1 MLFICVPNCGHMKLF
16 TTLLIFFLIISS
28 NLGLAQDY
36 SRLKVFANELEL
48 NKLAN
53 LGVTIDHG
61 IHKEGVFFISDFSK
75 EERQIMDTYDFNY
88 EVLIEDVQAYYI
100 QELAKPASKD
110 EGDFK
115 NLSCSGSGAGGSG
128 FNPATPTHFN
138 LGTMGGYLKYEE
150 MLAELDEMVATYPN
164 LISAKAPISTFLTAQ
179 NRPLYHVR
187 ISDNPNIDESG
198 EPKVLYTAIHHARE
212 PMSLMETIFFMW
224 YVLENYGT
232 NSEITYLV
240 NHMQLYFVPCI
251 NPDGYVYN
259 QTTNPNGGGMWRK
272 NRRLNSGGSYGV
284 DLNRNYSYGWGTT
297 GTSFTQTNETYC
309 GTAAFSE
316 PETQAMRW
324 LVQNNKF
331 VTAFN
336 AHTYA
341 EDILFPIGTTTAE
354 FADHHDY
361 FQEYTNLMVE
371 FNGYG
376 AIKSSALYPASG
388 DSDDY
393 MYKVDIGVG
402 VKDTMFVHTPEVGTA
417 FWQPS
422 SQINSTCQEMVY
434 PNLILAH
441 VAGIFIVTTDQD
453 PSNIAT
459 LSGNFNHQ
467 ARRLGR
473 ENGPVTVSIVPL
485 QNIVSVGS
493 PVVHDLALQQNGLGA
508 ISYTLNPAI
517 QFGNQIKYILQTDN
531 GYWIKKDTIVKTYG
545 AYTLQVT
552 ENGTAATNWTGN
564 WSTTTSTFVSA
575 PRSFTDTPTG
585 NYVNNANTTYTYAP
599 TIDLSNA
606 VAAKL
611 NFWAKW
617 DIEADYDYVQLQVST
632 DNGATWVGQCG
643 LYTVAGNS
651 ANGSVQPNNQPVWEG
666 VQSTWVQEEIQ
677 LSDYLGQ
684 VIKVRFQLRS
694 DGGTRKDGF
703 YFDDFSIYYN
713 DAGPTVAPVAQFQT
727 PTVLCSGTPILFTD
741 FSQNLPTAWAWDFG
755 DGFTSIE
762 QNPSNVFA
770 PGTYTVTLTVTNA
783 AGTSTVSQQITVQS
797 SPVVGLSIADSDL
810 VLCIEDGAVPMVVT
824 PQDATISGLGVSGLT
839 FDPTGLALGP
849 LTLTASAT
857 DPNTGC
863 TGTAA
868 LTVIL
873 ESCAQL
879 NEAELLDFSVYPNPS
894 TGQLFFNN
902 LNTDAQLTMYD
913 AQGKVVGEWTYQNQ
927 AIQLQVCEGVYYL
940 AAQWNGQ
947 KQHKKVLVLGTN

>member
-1 MLFICVPNCGHMKLF
+1 MKQASLLLFILVALNAHF
-16 TTLLIFFLIISS
+16 SW
-28 NLGLAQDY
+28 AQDY
-36 SRLKVFANELEL
+36 SRLKIYANEFEL
-48 NKLAN
+48 SKLAN
-53 LGVTIDHG
+53 LGVAVDHG

-75 EERQIMDTYDFNY
+75 AERQIMDSYDYTY

-100 QELAKPASKD
+100 EELSKPAAKENNSV
-110 EGDFK
+110 K
-115 NLSCSGSGAGGSG
+115 NVSCPGSGSIGAGTT
-128 FNPATPTHFN
+128 PTTPTHFN

-150 MLAELDEMVATYPN
+150 MLAELDEMLATYPN
-164 LISAKAPISTFLTAQ
+164 LITAKAPISTFLTAQ

-232 NSEITYLV
+232 NPEITYIV

-361 FQEYTNLMVE
+361 FQEYTNIMVTY
-371 FNGYG
+371 NGYT
-376 AIKSSALYPASG
+376 AMKSSALYPASG

-422 SQINSTCQEMVY
+422 SEIVATCQEMVY

-441 VAGIFIVTTDQD
+441 VAGIYYVTTDQD

-467 ARRLGR
+467 TRRLGR
-473 ENGPVTVSIVPL
+473 ENGQVTVSIVPL
-485 QNIVSVGS
+485 QNIVSVGA
-493 PVVHDLALQQNGLGA
+493 PVVHNLALQQNGTAGIA
-508 ISYTLNPAI
+508 FTLNPNI
-517 QFGNQIKYILQTDN
+517 QFGDQIKYILQTDN

-545 AYTLQVT
+545 AFTLQVT
-552 ENGTAATNWTGN
+552 ENATASTNWTGN
-564 WSTTTSTFVSA
+564 WNTTTTTFVSA

-585 NYVNNANTTYTYAP
+585 NYVNNANTTYTYVP
-599 TIDLSNA
+599 TIDLTNA
-606 VAAKL
+606 IAAKL
-611 NFWAKW
+611 SFWAKW
-617 DIEADYDYVQLQVST
+617 DIEADYDFVQLQVST
-632 DNGATWVGQCG
+632 DNGATWIGQCG
-643 LYTVAGNS
+643 LYTVSGTS

-666 VQSTWVQEEIQ
+666 VQSAWIQEEIQ

-684 VIKVRFQLRS
+684 VIKVRFQLKS

-713 DAGPTVAPVAQFQT
+713 EAGPTVAPLAQFQA
-727 PTVLCSGTPILFTD
+727 PSNLCSGTTVQFTD
-741 FSQNLPTAWAWDFG
+741 LSQNLPTTWLWDFG
-755 DGFTSIE
+755 DGTTSAD
-762 QNPSNVFA
+762 QNPSHVFA
-770 PGTYTVTLTVTNA
+770 PGTYTVSLTVTNA
-783 AGTSTVSQQITVQS
+783 AGTNTSTQQITVQS
-797 SPVVGLSIADSDL
+797 TPIVGLTIADTDL
-810 VLCIEDGAVPMVVT
+810 VLCAQDGPAALNVT
-824 PQDATISGLGVSGLT
+824 PQDATISGLGVSGLS
-839 FDPTGLALGP
+839 FDPSGLALGP
-849 LTLTASAT
+849 VTLTASLT
-857 DPNTGC
+857 DANTGC
-863 TGTAA
+863 TGSTQ
-868 LTVIL
+868 LTVII
-873 ESCAQL
+873 EDCAQL
-879 NEAELLDFSVYPNPS
+879 DNPTVLNFNVYPNPT
-894 TGQLFFNN
+894 TGDLQISDLMPNTQLQLF
-902 LNTDAQLTMYD
+902 D
-913 AQGKVVGEWTYQNQ
+913 AQGKLVGSWLCLAQKET
-927 AIQLQVCEGVYYL
+927 LTLDVSEGVYYL
-940 AAQWNGQ
+940 EAQIESQ
-947 KQHKKVLVLGTN
+947 LIRKKVVVLGN